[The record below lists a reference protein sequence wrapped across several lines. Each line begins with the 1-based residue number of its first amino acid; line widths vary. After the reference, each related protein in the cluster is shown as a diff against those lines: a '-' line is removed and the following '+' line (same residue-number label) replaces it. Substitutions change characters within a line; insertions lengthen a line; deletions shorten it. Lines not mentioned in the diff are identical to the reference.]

1 MTTKQFLPLPYG
13 QDDFDNLKADG
24 CYFVDKTSS
33 LKDVIDTDKSYVM
46 LFTRP
51 RRFGKSLFMT
61 MAESFLKIDS
71 DNPGDTTLQ
80 QKSFKNTKIL

>member
-33 LKDVIDTDKSYVM
+33 LKDVIDTDKAYVM

-51 RRFGKSLFMT
+51 RRFGKL
-61 MAESFLKIDS
+61 
-71 DNPGDTTLQ
+71 
-80 QKSFKNTKIL
+80 